1 MKTFIPARLRV
12 PLAYALGGAIF
23 AAAWAVRGGA
33 AWWLSIVV
41 AVSVAA
47 RTPPAPPASRPGAS
61 PRPAASVPGSATR
74 ARAPR

>member
-47 RTPPAPPASRPGAS
+47 RTPAR
-61 PRPAASVPGSATR
+61 AAS
-74 ARAPR
+74 